1 MYGETIEP
9 LLTIDKKSRND
20 GENHMNFKY
29 WSIPNDIDAPNAT
42 QKLIYTNN
50 TKADLN
56 FNLNISGPFEI
67 AKTKSNTGAMHP
79 LSTPNKC
86 KLITRFIC
94 IFIIVGKKIETLFC
108 LQPLK
113 ILEID
118 LKFKAPLPTSGEE
131 WPLIIK
137 NERHG
142 ELVAHFANGKQ

>member
-1 MYGETIEP
+1 

-86 KLITRFIC
+86 KLITRFIY
-94 IFIIVGKKIETLFC
+94 FSL
-108 LQPLK
+108 
-113 ILEID
+113 
-118 LKFKAPLPTSGEE
+118 
-131 WPLIIK
+131 
-137 NERHG
+137 
-142 ELVAHFANGKQ
+142 